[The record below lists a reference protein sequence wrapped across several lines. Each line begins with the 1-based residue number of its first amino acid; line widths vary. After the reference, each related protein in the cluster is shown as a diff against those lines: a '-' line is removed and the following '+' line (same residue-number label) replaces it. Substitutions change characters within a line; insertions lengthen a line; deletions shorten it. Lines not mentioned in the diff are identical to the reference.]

1 MEHLAT
7 IVAALVG
14 ATFGSLGA
22 EWLRNRFQRQSDADR
37 TRREVAQKHLIQLQ
51 DALES
56 LYFRLTNVAE
66 WGGPAV
72 MAKPYYEL
80 SSIYAIGNVLAQKRR
95 LMLDGIYALLDTQ
108 GPGFPGDLESKLEAI
123 EAAIGNEWT
132 SSVSFF
138 RYERLALAES
148 LLTWDGVWRTLT
160 YAEFLAMTTESSF
173 GNVLEPARNF
183 FQRLEA
189 VQIETIRTRL
199 REAIDMVVRQTG
211 IRPPEGVAT
220 VKTDTRG

>member
-14 ATFGSLGA
+14 ATLGSLGA
-22 EWLRNRFQRQSDADR
+22 EWLRNRFQQQSDADR

-56 LYFRLTNVAE
+56 LYFRLTNVSD
-66 WGGPAV
+66 WGGLSV
-72 MAKPYYEL
+72 MTKPYYEL

-108 GPGFPGDLESKLEAI
+108 GPAFPGDLESKLEAI
-123 EAAIGNEWT
+123 EASIGNEWT

-148 LLTWDGVWRTLT
+148 LLIWDGVWRTVT
-160 YAEFLAMTTESSF
+160 YAEFLGLTTESSF
-173 GNVLEPARNF
+173 EQVLEPARKF
-183 FQRLEA
+183 FERLDA
-189 VQIETIRTRL
+189 AQIEQIRTRL
-199 REAIDMVVRQTG
+199 LEALEMVVRHTG
-211 IRPPEGVAT
+211 IRPPAGVAT
-220 VKTDTRG
+220 ATV